1 LLRLT
6 EAKAGKLFENESINQ
21 TLISKKLLRLVVVL
35 FNLKQGMDPA
45 EIREQLQ
52 LEKFTEKTDTLCG
65 ESHDGK
71 SEVDTSIKLNSLGSI
86 EEISQASNRTPS
98 HSAYK
103 NVLGSLNTRPGKS
116 LNHKDSAKTIP
127 ENGA

>member
-1 LLRLT
+1 
-6 EAKAGKLFENESINQ
+6 
-21 TLISKKLLRLVVVL
+21 
-35 FNLKQGMDPA
+35 M
-45 EIREQLQ
+45 
-52 LEKFTEKTDTLCG
+52 CG

-103 NVLGSLNTRPGKS
+103 NVLVSLNSR
-116 LNHKDSAKTIP
+116 
-127 ENGA
+127 

>member
-1 LLRLT
+1 M
-6 EAKAGKLFENESINQ
+6 
-21 TLISKKLLRLVVVL
+21 ISKKLLRLVVVL

-45 EIREQLQ
+45 EIRNQLQ

-86 EEISQASNRTPS
+86 EETSSASHRTPS
-98 HSAYK
+98 NSAYK
-103 NVLGSLNTRPGKS
+103 NVLHSLNTRQKN
-116 LNHKDSAKTIP
+116 LQHQDSTKTIP
-127 ENGA
+127 EVAKQNSKYFSASRNSEMIEPLKN